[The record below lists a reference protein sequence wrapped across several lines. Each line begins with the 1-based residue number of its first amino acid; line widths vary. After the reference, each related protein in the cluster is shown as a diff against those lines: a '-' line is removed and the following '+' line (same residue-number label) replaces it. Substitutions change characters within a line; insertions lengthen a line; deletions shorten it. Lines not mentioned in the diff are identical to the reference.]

1 MGEKW
6 QCWRVV
12 NVLQL
17 PGIMHHV
24 GLYHRQLHRRRLRN
38 FALIRNFIHQ
48 INKNLS
54 HSRNEYCRIIS
65 CYSRVTHS
73 SALKRLYSSKNSVL
87 GVEDEGEREL
97 IRFNLKYSI
106 LLLFKLN
113 SPPYTP
119 SVYTYSKGDLNI
131 CYFYPNICNITKL
144 EHSNVGGK

>member
-1 MGEKW
+1 
-6 QCWRVV
+6 
-12 NVLQL
+12 
-17 PGIMHHV
+17 MHHV
-24 GLYHRQLHRRRLRN
+24 GLSHRQLHRLRN
-38 FALIRNFIHQ
+38 FALIRIHQ

-73 SALKRLYSSKNSVL
+73 SALKRLYLSKYSVW
-87 GVEDEGEREL
+87 GVRDGGREL